1 MKSINLP
8 RGSILQI
15 YATDLSSTGGDGTI
29 KWNKVTEHN
38 RAEFTISPNRIE
50 KTMRMGN
57 GSLRNFFIADKQT
70 MSVSWNMLPSFRT
83 LTVYGAWGAED
94 LREFYSANQGNSF
107 KIRINYAWS
116 GTSQEST
123 GYTEYNVK
131 LTSFSAT
138 VIKRGL
144 QPFWNISMNMEE
156 V

>member
-1 MKSINLP
+1 MSYVAMP

-15 YATDLSSTGGDGTI
+15 QAKDLLATPAGTSLV
-29 KWNKVTEHN
+29 WNKVTEHN

-50 KTMRMGN
+50 KTIRMGN

-83 LTVYGAWGAED
+83 LTVDGAWGAED